1 MRISSKVSQAV
12 VIVANGNAKNAS
24 NSYQNLIII
33 ALTFESLIK
42 QDGAKLGNIVI
53 NTASPGGIIFNLNWY
68 TRAKVCFNFSRK
80 SNRF

>member
-12 VIVANGNAKNAS
+12 VIVANAINAS
-24 NSYQNLIII
+24 NSYQDLIII

-68 TRAKVCFNFSRK
+68 TRPSEFQF
-80 SNRF
+80 

>member
-12 VIVANGNAKNAS
+12 VIVANAINAS
-24 NSYQNLIII
+24 NSYQDLIII

-68 TRAKVCFNFSRK
+68 TRPSVFQF
-80 SNRF
+80 

>member
-12 VIVANGNAKNAS
+12 VIVANAINAS
-24 NSYQNLIII
+24 NSYQDLIII

-68 TRAKVCFNFSRK
+68 RRPSVFQF
-80 SNRF
+80 

>member
-12 VIVANGNAKNAS
+12 VIVANAINAS
-24 NSYQNLIII
+24 NSYQDLIII

-53 NTASPGGIIFNLNWY
+53 NTASPGGIIFNLNWPS
-68 TRAKVCFNFSRK
+68 VFQF
-80 SNRF
+80 

>member
-1 MRISSKVSQAV
+1 MRIRSKVSQAV
-12 VIVANGNAKNAS
+12 VIVANAKNAS
-24 NSYQNLIII
+24 NSYQDLIII

-68 TRAKVCFNFSRK
+68 TRPSVFQF
-80 SNRF
+80 